1 MKEITWICLGVRSMN
16 KSIKFYIGNLGFKTD
31 ERSNNPD
38 IIFFDTPG
46 TKFEL
51 YPLDLLAEDIN
62 KENPTI
68 LSNGFSGITLA
79 YDVQEK

>member
-1 MKEITWICLGVRSMN
+1 MN